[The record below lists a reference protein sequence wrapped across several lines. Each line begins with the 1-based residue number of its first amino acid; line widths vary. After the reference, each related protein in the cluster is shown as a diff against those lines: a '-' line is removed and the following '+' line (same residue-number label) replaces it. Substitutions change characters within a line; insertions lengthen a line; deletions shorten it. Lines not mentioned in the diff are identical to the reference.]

1 MKIANVRTGN
11 RTRRRPVCRTG
22 ERQYA
27 LGCVL
32 FEMLTGEPP
41 YGRSTETTRLQV
53 LLKHALDPIPSVR
66 QRMPAAAIPEAVDKL
81 IARLLGK
88 KPEERFAS
96 VAQLCQE
103 FNKHWDRD

>member
-1 MKIANVRTGN
+1 
-11 RTRRRPVCRTG
+11 
-22 ERQYA
+22 
-27 LGCVL
+27 
-32 FEMLTGEPP
+32 
-41 YGRSTETTRLQV
+41 
-53 LLKHALDPIPSVR
+53 
-66 QRMPAAAIPEAVDKL
+66 MPAAAIPEAVDKL